1 MSWGDASCQCL
12 GMKSPFRYFKTLP
25 EIIRL
30 AVMMYVRF
38 PLSLR
43 NGEDLLYE
51 RGIEVSH
58 ETVRCCWNRFSPI
71 FAAEIRKKRTDRM
84 RALSVWRWHLDEVF
98 VRINGERH
106 YLWRGVDP
114 EGEMLGPFVSKKR
127 NLKAALKFPRK
138 LMRRYGRPDT
148 IVTDRLMS
156 YRAALHEMGGSGL
169 QQAGR
174 WLNNRAENFRLP
186 LRRREDALLRFG
198 RMRGFQ
204 KFTTVHSVAYNHFN
218 LRRSR
223 RQRDN
228 FKVNRAA
235 ALAQWRHLGA
245 A

>member
-1 MSWGDASCQCL
+1 
-12 GMKSPFRYFKTLP
+12 MK
-25 EIIRL
+25 
-30 AVMMYVRF
+30 
-38 PLSLR
+38 
-43 NGEDLLYE
+43 
-51 RGIEVSH
+51 
-58 ETVRCCWNRFSPI
+58 
-71 FAAEIRKKRTDRM
+71 
-84 RALSVWRWHLDEVF
+84 
-98 VRINGERH
+98 INGERH
-106 YLWRGVDP
+106 YLWRAVDQ
-114 EGEMLGPFVSKKR
+114 EGEVREAFVSKNR
-127 NLKAALKFPRK
+127 DRKAALKFPRK

-156 YRAALHEMGGSGL
+156 YRTAVHEMGGSGL

-174 WLNNRAENFRLP
+174 WLNNRAENFHLP
-186 LRRREDALLRFG
+186 FRRREDTMLRFG

>member
-1 MSWGDASCQCL
+1 MSRRDGSCKCL
-12 GMKSPFRYFKTLP
+12 GMKNPFRYFKISP

-30 AVMMYVRF
+30 AVMMYVGF

-43 NGEDLLYE
+43 NGEDLFHE

-58 ETVRCCWNRFSPI
+58 ETIRFWWKRFSPI
-71 FAAEIRKKRTDRM
+71 FAAEIRKQRTGRM
-84 RALSVWRWHLDEVF
+84 RALSAWRWHLDEVF

-106 YLWRGVDP
+106 YLWRGVDQ
-114 EGEMLGPFVSKKR
+114 EGEVLGAFVSKKR
-127 NLKAALKFPRK
+127 NRKAALKFPGK
-138 LMRRYGRPDT
+138 LMRRYPRPDT

-186 LRRREDALLRFG
+186 FRRREDAMLRFG

-204 KFTTVHSVAYNHFN
+204 KFTTVHSVAYNHFK

>member
-1 MSWGDASCQCL
+1 MCV
-12 GMKSPFRYFKTLP
+12 SPCRY
-25 EIIRL
+25 
-30 AVMMYVRF
+30 AV
-38 PLSLR
+38 
-43 NGEDLLYE
+43 EDLLYE
-51 RGIEVSH
+51 RGIEALH
-58 ETVRCCWNRFSPI
+58 ETVRRCWNRFSRI
-71 FAAEIRKKRTDRM
+71 FAAEIRKKRTGRM

-114 EGEMLGPFVSKKR
+114 EGEALGAFVSKKR
-127 NLKAALKFPRK
+127 NRKAALKFPRK

-174 WLNNRAENFRLP
+174 GLNNRAENFHLP
-186 LRRREDALLRFG
+186 FRRREDAMLRFG

-204 KFTTVHSVAYNHFN
+204 KFTAVHFVAYNHFN

-228 FKVNRAA
+228 FKVNCAA